1 MRLGIGTTPNLIDI
15 VYGGRGGLILFPP
28 KNKIIIYYISN
39 MKTIKITE
47 EQHDRLRIY
56 AFNNKLTIQE
66 SIDMAIDRFFDVKV
80 ELCNSVIVEKGN
92 SVLDHLDCTDKEAQ
106 DLIDPSILK
115 KFNI

>member
-1 MRLGIGTTPNLIDI
+1 
-15 VYGGRGGLILFPP
+15 
-28 KNKIIIYYISN
+28 

-66 SIDMAIDRFFDVKV
+66 SIDIAIDMFFDFKDCVTV
-80 ELCNSVIVEKGN
+80 DLCNSVIVEKDN
-92 SVLDHLDCTDKEAQ
+92 SVLDHLDWTDKEAQ
-106 DLIDPSILK
+106 DLIDPSILE